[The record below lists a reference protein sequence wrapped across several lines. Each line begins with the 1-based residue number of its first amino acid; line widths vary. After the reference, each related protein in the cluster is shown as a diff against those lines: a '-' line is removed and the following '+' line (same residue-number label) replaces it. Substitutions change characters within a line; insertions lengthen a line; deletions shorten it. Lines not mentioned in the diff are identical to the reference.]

1 VDPGA
6 EKGTT
11 GALRRWAR
19 QRAAGARTVRRAL
32 RLRLHPLRVRPVR
45 RPATKPPVA
54 VAGLP
59 LAELPSAMPPPAAAS
74 PVAPEPRRAALVLL
88 NRQASA
94 AHDRDLRPA
103 ALARRLAAAGFAAEV
118 EAVPGD
124 ELAAAARRA
133 AEAGAPVVVA
143 AGGDGTV
150 GTLAGAVAGTGT
162 ALGVLPLG
170 GFNHFARDVGIGD
183 DLDEAAA
190 VLAAGHRRRL
200 DLVELHGA
208 GEGPRP
214 MVNNAI
220 LGFYPHAVRRRR
232 RGAGGRVGKALATLS
247 ALVPTLRRPPFLDLR
262 LGGGDGGE
270 RRAVTPFLFVG
281 NNEYRMN
288 LFAFGARPRL
298 DDGRLFVFLVR
309 SSSRRSLL
317 GLLLLYAI
325 SDIKRHRRVEQWSAG
340 ELTVEADRPELDV
353 FVDGELHRLTL
364 PLAFRVRPGALTVV
378 APPPGEER

>member
-1 VDPGA
+1 MDGPAG
-6 EKGTT
+6 G
-11 GALRRWAR
+11 
-19 QRAAGARTVRRAL
+19 AAG
-32 RLRLHPLRVRPVR
+32 P
-45 RPATKPPVA
+45 
-54 VAGLP
+54 P
-59 LAELPSAMPPPAAAS
+59 LAGRSATMFPPAAAS
-74 PVAPEPRRAALVLL
+74 PAAHAPRRAGVVLL
-88 NRQASA
+88 NREA
-94 AHDRDLRPA
+94 AAARDRDLRPD

-150 GTLAGAVAGTGT
+150 GTVAGAVAGTGT

-170 GFNHFARDVGIGD
+170 SFNHFARDVGIGD

-200 DLVELHGA
+200 DLVEVHGA
-208 GEGPRP
+208 GGEPRP

-232 RGAGGRVGKALATLS
+232 RGAGGRVGKALATFS

-262 LGGGDGGE
+262 LGGDGGE
-270 RRAVTPFLFVG
+270 RSAVTPFLFVG

-298 DDGRLFVFLVR
+298 DDGRLFVFLVH

-317 GLLLLYAI
+317 GLLLLYAVA
-325 SDIKRHRRVEQWSAG
+325 DIRRHRRVEQWSAA
-340 ELTVEADRPELDV
+340 ELTVEAAERELDV
-353 FVDGELHRLTL
+353 FVDGELHRLAT

-378 APPPGEER
+378 APPPRAG